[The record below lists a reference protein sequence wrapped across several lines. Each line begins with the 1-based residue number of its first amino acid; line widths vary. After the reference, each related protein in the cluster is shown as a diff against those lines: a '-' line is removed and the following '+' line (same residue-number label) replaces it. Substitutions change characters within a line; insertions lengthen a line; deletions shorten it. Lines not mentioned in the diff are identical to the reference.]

1 MKVYIVALASGD
13 YIYHTFS
20 KVFKT
25 KSGAKKE
32 LEKLKLENPQYRDG
46 VYRSTYNLKV
56 LCADNWHEED

>member
-25 KSGAKKE
+25 KAGAEKE
-32 LEKLKLENPQYRDG
+32 LEKIKHETPQYKYD
-46 VYRSTYNLKV
+46 TYQPKV